1 MIGFGGKC
9 VPLQA
14 KKRFRPM
21 INRTL
26 IRLKIVQ
33 LVYAFYQNGG
43 KQLELA
49 EKDLTYSLHK
59 AYELYQILLLLPVAV
74 TRYASNALIQRRQL
88 NQITH
93 REETLDTR
101 FVDNKF
107 IKLLEENVSLRKF
120 HSTLEHTWDDESSYL
135 NQLYKD
141 ILASPLYQDYMACP
155 ITTFEL
161 DKDLWR
167 QIYKQIVMKDERL
180 DDLLEEQNL
189 FWNDDRNIVDTF
201 VLKTLKKFC
210 EGQDAKTPL
219 LPEYKSDDD
228 SDYAIQLFR
237 ATIKNNAYYRD
248 IIGSCLHNWE
258 FNRLAFMDVIIMQ
271 VALAEIL
278 EFPLIP
284 IPVTINE
291 FVEIAKY
298 YSTPNSGGYI
308 NGILDAVSRR
318 LYDEG
323 QINKEMPPASCGHR
337 DAVKQSAQ
345 NSNLENS
352 NINNN

>member
-1 MIGFGGKC
+1 MIGFRGKC
-9 VPLQA
+9 VPLQP
-14 KKRFRPM
+14 KKRFRTM

-59 AYELYQILLLLPVAV
+59 AYELYQILLLLPAAV

-93 REETLDTR
+93 REEILDTH
-101 FVDNKF
+101 FVDNRF
-107 IKLLEENVSLRKF
+107 VQLLEENMPLRKF

-155 ITTFEL
+155 TTTFEQ
-161 DKDLWR
+161 DKELWC
-167 QIYKQIVMKDERL
+167 QIYKQIIMKDERL

-201 VLKTLKKFC
+201 VLKTLKKFT

-219 LPEYKSDDD
+219 LPEYKSEDDA
-228 SDYAIQLFR
+228 DYAIQLFR

-248 IIGSCLHNWE
+248 LIGSCLRNWE

-271 VALAEIL
+271 VALAEII

-284 IPVTINE
+284 VPVTINE

-298 YSTPNSGGYI
+298 YSTPNSGSYI

-318 LYDEG
+318 LYNEG
-323 QINKEMPPASCGHR
+323 QIQKEMPATSFVHH
-337 DAVKQSAQ
+337 DAVKPSPQKADT
-345 NSNLENS
+345 EN
-352 NINNN
+352 IE